1 MTLNFQIVII
11 KNMRN
16 KKKSMSIVRHLN
28 TISFYTVLIL
38 FIISIIYVFLY
49 FSQIRKI
56 MIKDSLN
63 TTDYYM
69 SEFKNKLNGN
79 NIKEIEDFSKKFIS
93 YYKDF
98 SVLIYNKD
106 KDLVSDIGNLS
117 KINDMILLKRKRVDN
132 FYIEIYRDYNK
143 YSKFYLKIIFYIILI
158 NMIFFIL
165 LFYLHTKYNRKIKND
180 IQKLLDFLKESS
192 DSHKIIDTQE
202 LNIKEIIDIN
212 RKIKNNANT
221 LKKLKQELKVKEN
234 LAIVGNF
241 TASIIH
247 DIRNP
252 LTSILGYSELIEGYL
267 PENKKRFLD
276 GIYKAIKRTERLLN
290 DILMFLREKDIK
302 LEVGFYNFREL
313 VDLIKSD
320 LVYYLK
326 ESEVSLEVEINSE
339 SEVYFDLFRLSRA
352 IVNIIKNAINVSK
365 KGSKI
370 MLIINEKQEF
380 FEIIIR
386 DFGSGISDEIVDTI
400 FEPFV
405 TKGRNR
411 GTGLGLYISKSIVEA
426 HGGEISFVTGAE
438 GTTFIIKLMKKEDV
452 NEKI

>member
-1 MTLNFQIVII
+1 
-11 KNMRN
+11 
-16 KKKSMSIVRHLN
+16 
-28 TISFYTVLIL
+28 
-38 FIISIIYVFLY
+38 
-49 FSQIRKI
+49 